1 MASMNEIFVYWPLIA
16 AVPVAILLGL
26 GIAAMFTDKP

>member
-16 AVPVAILLGL
+16 AAPVAILLGL